1 MDIFKLI
8 LLAFFAYVFFDL
20 FVGGGSLHL
29 RLGRKEKPI
38 LKLKI
43 GDVENQDT
51 EKEEGPF

>member
-1 MDIFKLI
+1 MGIFRLI
-8 LLAFFAYVFFDL
+8 LLAFFAYIFFDL
-20 FVGGGSLHL
+20 FIGGGSLQL

-43 GDVENQDT
+43 GDLENQDT